1 MLMRFWDSLL
11 MSEFSVCRIVWG
23 MLLLTNCCSQN
34 QAVLSKASQCFT
46 YIAQALEAETLQ
58 GNTAQRAVAA
68 ARKLIQL
75 AGLDA
80 NQILANMPAETQQTV
95 RAFFG

>member
-1 MLMRFWDSLL
+1 M
-11 MSEFSVCRIVWG
+11 
-23 MLLLTNCCSQN
+23 
-34 QAVLSKASQCFT
+34 LSKASQCFT

>member
-1 MLMRFWDSLL
+1 MTVSL
-11 MSEFSVCRIVWG
+11 I
-23 MLLLTNCCSQN
+23 LTTTSRSNP
-34 QAVLSKASQCFT
+34 AVHAKAAQCFT

-58 GNTAQRAVAA
+58 GNMAQRIVDA
-68 ARKLIQL
+68 ARKLVQT

-80 NQILANMPAETQQTV
+80 NQLLNTLPPDTQATV

>member
-1 MLMRFWDSLL
+1 M
-11 MSEFSVCRIVWG
+11 
-23 MLLLTNCCSQN
+23 
-34 QAVLSKASQCFT
+34 AKASKCF
-46 YIAQALEAETLQ
+46 IHVAQALEAETLQ

-68 ARKLIQL
+68 TRKLVET

-80 NQILANMPAETQQTV
+80 NQLLSSLPPETQQTV

>member
-1 MLMRFWDSLL
+1 MNNADLHPR
-11 MSEFSVCRIVWG
+11 
-23 MLLLTNCCSQN
+23 QN
-34 QAVLSKASQCFT
+34 AAVMSKASQCFT
-46 YIAQALEAETLQ
+46 FVAQALEAETLQ

-68 ARKLIQL
+68 ARKLVQI

-80 NQILANMPAETQQTV
+80 NQLLNSLPSDTQNTV

>member
-1 MLMRFWDSLL
+1 MKRF
-11 MSEFSVCRIVWG
+11 VQK
-23 MLLLTNCCSQN
+23 LTTFCSQN
-34 QAVLSKASQCFT
+34 PAVMSKASQCFT
-46 YIAQALEAETLQ
+46 FVAQALEAETLQ

-68 ARKLIQL
+68 ARRLVQT

-80 NQILANMPAETQQTV
+80 NQLLNGLPPETQQTV

>member
-1 MLMRFWDSLL
+1 VHRS
-11 MSEFSVCRIVWG
+11 
-23 MLLLTNCCSQN
+23 NP
-34 QAVLSKASQCFT
+34 AVLAKGAQCFT

-58 GNTAQRAVAA
+58 GNMAQRIVAA
-68 ARKLIQL
+68 ARKLVQT

-80 NQILANMPAETQQTV
+80 NQLLNTLPPDTQATV

>member
-1 MLMRFWDSLL
+1 M
-11 MSEFSVCRIVWG
+11 
-23 MLLLTNCCSQN
+23 
-34 QAVLSKASQCFT
+34 SKASQCFT

-58 GNTAQRAVAA
+58 GNSAQRAVAS
-68 ARKLIQL
+68 ARKLVQT

-80 NQILANMPAETQQTV
+80 NQLLAQLPPETQHTV

>member
-1 MLMRFWDSLL
+1 MWT
-11 MSEFSVCRIVWG
+11 SVKETANLCY
-23 MLLLTNCCSQN
+23 SQN

-68 ARKLIQL
+68 ARKLVQI

-80 NQILANMPAETQQTV
+80 NQLLAGLPAETQQTV